1 MRVLDLHHD
10 PIPLGVSTTGEP
22 VALTLAGHMLVGG
35 ATGAGKSVV
44 LHNIVAG
51 ICCGPGAELVVA
63 DAKAEL
69 AGLLAPVAT
78 MVAADLDDAMC
89 LLDHAAGVMTS
100 RRGRPG
106 PHRPLVVVVD
116 ELAAYTA
123 LDGITKTER
132 VMRERFRGLLCDLAA
147 RGRSASV
154 HVVAA
159 TQKPS
164 VDVVPS
170 GFRDNCIQRIALY
183 CATRDASDT
192 VLGAGSAAAGVD
204 AARLPADLPGS
215 FIARGIGPRP
225 ISGRA
230 YHLDAYALAG
240 FVAHGATLR
249 QPHHG
254 DPHHHDPH
262 RVALPAAR

>member
-1 MRVLDLHHD
+1 MRVLALHRD
-10 PIPLGVSTTGEP
+10 PVPLGVSVTGEA
-22 VALTLAGHMLVGG
+22 VALTLAGGHILVGG

-44 LHNIVAG
+44 LHNLLAG
-51 ICCGPGAELVVA
+51 ICCDPAAELMVA
-63 DAKAEL
+63 DAKDEL

-78 MVAADLDDAMC
+78 MVAADLDDA
-89 LLDHAAGVMTS
+89 LGVLDHAATVMAS

-116 ELAAYTA
+116 ELAAFTS
-123 LDGITKTER
+123 LDGISKSER
-132 VMRERFRGLLCDLAA
+132 VVRERFRGQLSGIAA

-154 HVVAA
+154 YVIAA

-164 VDVVPS
+164 VDTVPS
-170 GFRDNCIQRIALY
+170 GFRDNCTQRIAVY

-192 VLGAGSAAAGVD
+192 VLGAGSAAAGID
-204 AARLPADLPGS
+204 AARLPADMPGS

-230 YHLDAYALAG
+230 YHLDPYQLAG

-249 QPHHG
+249 RS
-254 DPHHHDPH
+254 H
-262 RVALPAAR
+262 RRDLNRLALPAASR